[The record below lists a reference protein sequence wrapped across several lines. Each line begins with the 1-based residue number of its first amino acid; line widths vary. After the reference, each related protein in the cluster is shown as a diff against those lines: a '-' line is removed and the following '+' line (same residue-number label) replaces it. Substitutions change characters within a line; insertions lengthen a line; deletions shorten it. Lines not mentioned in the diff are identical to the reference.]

1 MNQEYHRKK
10 GQENIMRIVLMVCA
24 SVSILGIALICVFL
38 FANGIPGMAK
48 IGFGHFLGGTVWR
61 PGNNLYGILPMIL
74 ASICVTAG
82 AIVIGVPVGLLTAI
96 FMACFCPKRL
106 YRFLKP
112 GVDLLAG
119 IPSVVYGF
127 FGLQV
132 VVPIIRSTAGGA
144 GACMLA
150 ACIILGVMILPTIIA
165 MSEAAIRAVPPA
177 YYEGSLGLGAT
188 PERSVFKVVVPAARS
203 GIFAGVILGVGRAI
217 GETMAVIMVA
227 GNQAVIPGGLF
238 MGLRTMTANI
248 VLEMGYA
255 SGLHREALIATA
267 AVLFVFI
274 LLINLGFN
282 FLKRRDDRR

>member
-1 MNQEYHRKK
+1 M
-10 GQENIMRIVLMVCA
+10 M
-24 SVSILGIALICVFL
+24 
-38 FANGIPGMAK
+38 ANGITGMAK

-96 FMACFCPKRL
+96 FMACFCPERL

-150 ACIILGVMILPTIIA
+150 ACIILGVM
-165 MSEAAIRAVPPA
+165 
-177 YYEGSLGLGAT
+177 
-188 PERSVFKVVVPAARS
+188 
-203 GIFAGVILGVGRAI
+203 
-217 GETMAVIMVA
+217 MAVIMVA

-282 FLKRRDDRR
+282 LLKRRDDRR